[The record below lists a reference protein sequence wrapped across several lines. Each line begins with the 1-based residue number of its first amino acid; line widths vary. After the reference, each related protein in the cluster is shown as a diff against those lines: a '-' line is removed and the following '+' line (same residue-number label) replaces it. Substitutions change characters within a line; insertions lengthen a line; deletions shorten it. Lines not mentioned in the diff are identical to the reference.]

1 MSLYG
6 HKLLNESYEDEFEGV
21 DLKPYAELMA
31 YDDISRGSDEQIHE
45 FCNSELAEVLCE
57 RQVLN
62 KKMMVRLDK
71 ASDQKRR
78 AKLIAYQLAKES
90 NDPAWKKMMLYRSKW
105 KEQRAIVVKKYGK
118 KAVKLANVSQREYIK
133 AARKEPSNA
142 SADDKKDDK

>member
-6 HKLLNESYEDEFEGV
+6 HKFLNESYEDEFAGV
-21 DLKPYAELMA
+21 DLKPYISMMA

-57 RQVLN
+57 KQVFN
-62 KKMMVRLDK
+62 KPMMMRLDK

-78 AKLIAYQLAKES
+78 AKLICYQLAKES

-118 KAVKLANVSQREYIK
+118 KASKLANVSQREYIK
-133 AARKEPSNA
+133 TARKEPA
-142 SADDKKDDK
+142 SSAAADKKEDK